1 MEEVICS
8 KTAFHGT
15 GKGGGRG
22 GRGKLFW
29 ASFWGGGGVVQYS
42 GTNDQIMP
50 RGEGNFTNLFNLNTV
65 NLKVFYYGGI

>member
-15 GKGGGRG
+15 GGTNFFGQV
-22 GRGKLFW
+22 
-29 ASFWGGGGVVQYS
+29 SGGGGVVLYS

>member
-1 MEEVICS
+1 MGRGGEGGG
-8 KTAFHGT
+8 KTFL
-15 GKGGGRG
+15 GKFLGGGGR
-22 GRGKLFW
+22 
-29 ASFWGGGGVVQYS
+29 VVLYS

>member
-15 GKGGGRG
+15 GGANFFGQVSGGGGRG
-22 GRGKLFW
+22 R
-29 ASFWGGGGVVQYS
+29 VVLYS

>member
-1 MEEVICS
+1 M
-8 KTAFHGT
+8 
-15 GKGGGRG
+15 GRG
-22 GRGKLFW
+22 GQTFLGKFL
-29 ASFWGGGGVVQYS
+29 GGGGVVLYS

>member
-1 MEEVICS
+1 MGRGGGGGGQ
-8 KTAFHGT
+8 TFL
-15 GKGGGRG
+15 GKFLGGGGGR
-22 GRGKLFW
+22 R
-29 ASFWGGGGVVQYS
+29 VVQNS

>member
-1 MEEVICS
+1 MF
-8 KTAFHGT
+8 KN
-15 GKGGGRG
+15 
-22 GRGKLFW
+22 
-29 ASFWGGGGVVQYS
+29 SFPWDGGGGDIFGQVSGGVVLYS

>member
-1 MEEVICS
+1 M
-8 KTAFHGT
+8 
-15 GKGGGRG
+15 GRG
-22 GRGKLFW
+22 GGGGGKTFLGKFLGG
-29 ASFWGGGGVVQYS
+29 GGGGVVLYS

>member
-1 MEEVICS
+1 M
-8 KTAFHGT
+8 
-15 GKGGGRG
+15 GRG
-22 GRGKLFW
+22 GQTFLGKFL
-29 ASFWGGGGVVQYS
+29 GGGVVLYS

>member
-15 GKGGGRG
+15 GGQTFL
-22 GRGKLFW
+22 GKFL
-29 ASFWGGGGVVQYS
+29 GGGVVLYS

-50 RGEGNFTNLFNLNTV
+50 RGGGNFTNLFNLNTV

>member
-1 MEEVICS
+1 MEEVICL

-15 GKGGGRG
+15 GGRRGRG
-22 GRGKLFW
+22 QLFLGKFL
-29 ASFWGGGGVVQYS
+29 GGVVLYS
-42 GTNDQIMP
+42 GTNDQIML